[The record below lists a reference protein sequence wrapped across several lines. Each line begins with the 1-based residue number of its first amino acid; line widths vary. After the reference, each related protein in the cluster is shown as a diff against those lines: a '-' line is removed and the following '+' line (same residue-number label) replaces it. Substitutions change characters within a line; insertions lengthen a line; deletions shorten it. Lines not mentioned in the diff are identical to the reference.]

1 MGPHPEGLGGAM
13 GQAHAGPAEPYG
25 VPMVVSQAPL
35 RLVLG
40 SALMLFV
47 ELALIRWLG
56 ANILHLSYFSN
67 IVLLGSFLGIGLGFL
82 RARRGAQPPIWFPP
96 LLAVTVMGVLALDLG
111 VDRSNSDLIF
121 FTSLSSTGPPAWV
134 VLPIVFVVVAAVL
147 FGPGFLV
154 GQCFFELPRLTAY
167 RLDLIGSLIGIG
179 SFTLLSFLGAPSL
192 AWGVVV
198 GVLALLLYWPARQ
211 VRAEPRSE
219 PEPPIF
225 PAISGVGLVLV
236 GLSAAVLIGF
246 LARESAQPG
255 VRWSP
260 YYKIETETQQTTIG
274 EYTTIIANGVP
285 HQAVT
290 DVDARVEFEPFYAVP
305 YQRSQRTDPGR
316 VLVVGAGTGTDVAL
330 ALRQGATGVDAVE
343 IDPRIRDIGRD
354 INPNRPF
361 DDPRVSVHIN
371 DGRAFIEQAP
381 GPYDTI
387 LFALPD
393 SLTLV
398 AGASQ
403 LRLESYLFT
412 EPALQRVRELLA
424 DDGVF
429 AMYNYYREPWLV
441 GRLGATISAAFGHD
455 PCIDLNRDYNSAT
468 LVASVDESMQRCS
481 AEDHAAA
488 LMAGAP
494 APVDDNRPFLYLR
507 TPHIPGFYL
516 AVLAVIL
523 GISLIAVRGAVG
535 SLRRTRQYA
544 DLFLLGAA
552 FLLLET
558 RAITMFALLFGT
570 TWLVNAIVFGGIL
583 LAVLAAVEFT
593 AWMKRTGR
601 SQRISLPIAYAVLL
615 ASIAVVWLI
624 PLAAL
629 LQLPVPLRVVA
640 ATAITFMPVFTANV
654 VFASR
659 FDEAPDPSISFGIN
673 LLGAMLGGALEYLAL
688 LTGYRELLLV
698 AVGLYV
704 GALALGQRQRR
715 RMVVSAG

>member
-1 MGPHPEGLGGAM
+1 MLISR
-13 GQAHAGPAEPYG
+13 
-25 VPMVVSQAPL
+25 VPV

-40 SALMLFV
+40 SALMLFL

-82 RARRGAQPPIWFPP
+82 RSRQGAQPPIWFPP
-96 LLAVTVMGVLALDLG
+96 LLAVMVMGVLAAPVG
-111 VDRSNSDLIF
+111 VDRTNSDLIF
-121 FTSLSSTGPPAWV
+121 FTSLSTTGPPAWV

-147 FGPGFLV
+147 FGPGYLV

-167 RLDLIGSLIGIG
+167 RFDLIGSLIGIVG
-179 SFTLLSFLGAPSL
+179 FTALSFLGAPSL
-192 AWGVVV
+192 VWGVVV
-198 GVLALLLYWPARQ
+198 GALTLVLFWPAP
-211 VRAEPRSE
+211 RARGTAEHSAATFAPVGR
-219 PEPPIF
+219 
-225 PAISGVGLVLV
+225 VGLVLTS
-236 GLSAAVLIGF
+236 LSVVALIGA
-246 LARESAQPG
+246 LAWETSQPG

-260 YYKIETETQQTTIG
+260 YYKIETQTAQTTIG
-274 EYTTIIANGVP
+274 EFTTIIANGVP

-290 DVDARVEFEPFYAVP
+290 DVDARVAFEPFYAVP
-305 YQRSQRTDPGR
+305 YQRSERTDPGR
-316 VLVVGAGTGTDVAL
+316 VLIVGAGTGTDVAL
-330 ALRQGATGVDAVE
+330 ALRQGATSVDAVE
-343 IDPRIRDIGRD
+343 IDPRIREIGQE

-361 DDPRVSVHIN
+361 DDPRVTVHIN
-371 DGRAFIEQAP
+371 DGRAFIEQAE

-412 EPALQRVRELLA
+412 EPAMQRVSELLA

-441 GRLGATISAAFGHD
+441 GRLGATMAAAFGHD
-455 PCIDLNRDYNSAT
+455 PCVDLNRDYNSAT
-468 LVASVDESMQRCS
+468 LVVSADASMQRCS
-481 AEDHAAA
+481 PEDEAAA
-488 LMAGAP
+488 LIAGAP

-516 AVLAVIL
+516 AVLAMIL
-523 GISLIAVRGAVG
+523 GISLLAVRGAVG
-535 SLRRTRQYA
+535 SLGRTRRYA

-583 LAVLAAVEFT
+583 VAVLAAVEFT

-601 SQRISLPIAYAVLL
+601 SDRISLPIAYAVLL

-624 PLAAL
+624 PLESL
-629 LQLPVPLRVVA
+629 LQLPVPLRVLA

-659 FDEAPDPSISFGIN
+659 FDEAPEPSIAFGIN

-698 AVGLYV
+698 AAALYV
-704 GALALGQRQRR
+704 GALALGTRARR
-715 RMVVSAG
+715 RDAVPVG

>member
-1 MGPHPEGLGGAM
+1 MW
-13 GQAHAGPAEPYG
+13 
-25 VPMVVSQAPL
+25 VSRARL

-40 SALMLFV
+40 SALMLFL

-96 LLAVTVMGVLALDLG
+96 LLAVTVVGVLALDLG

-121 FTSLSSTGPPAWV
+121 FTSLSTTGPPAWV
-134 VLPIVFVVVAAVL
+134 VLPVVFVVAAAVL

-167 RLDLIGSLIGIG
+167 RLDLIGSLLGIG

-198 GVLALLLYWPARQ
+198 GALALLLYWPAP
-211 VRAEPRSE
+211 RARSEPRSE
-219 PEPPIF
+219 AEPSIAGTPSTEPPSIF
-225 PAISGVGLVLV
+225 PAISRVGLVLV
-236 GLSAAVLIGF
+236 GLSAAVLVGF

-260 YYKIETETQQTTIG
+260 YYKIETATQQTTIG
-274 EYTTIIANGVP
+274 EYTTVIANGVP

-305 YQRSQRTDPGR
+305 YQRSERTDPGR
-316 VLVVGAGTGTDVAL
+316 VLIVGAGTGTDVAL
-330 ALRQGATGVDAVE
+330 ALRQGATSVDAVE
-343 IDPRIRDIGRD
+343 IDPRIRDIGQD

-441 GRLGATISAAFGHD
+441 GRLGATIAAAFGHD

-481 AEDHAAA
+481 PEDEAAA
-488 LMAGAP
+488 LLAGAP
-494 APVDDNRPFLYLR
+494 EPVDDNRPFLYLR

-523 GISLIAVRGAVG
+523 GISLVAVRAAVG

-570 TWLVNAIVFGGIL
+570 TWVVNAIVFGGIL

-601 SQRISLPIAYAVLL
+601 SQRISLPVAYAVLL

-629 LQLPVPLRVVA
+629 LQLPVPLRLVA

-698 AVGLYV
+698 AVGLYL

-715 RMVVSAG
+715 RMVVPTG

>member
-1 MGPHPEGLGGAM
+1 MLIAR
-13 GQAHAGPAEPYG
+13 
-25 VPMVVSQAPL
+25 VPV

-40 SALMLFV
+40 SALMLFL

-82 RARRGAQPPIWFPP
+82 RSRQGAQPPIWFPP
-96 LLAVTVMGVLALDLG
+96 LLAVMVMGVLAAPVG
-111 VDRSNSDLIF
+111 VDRTNSDLIF
-121 FTSLSSTGPPAWV
+121 FTSLSTTGPPAWV
-134 VLPIVFVVVAAVL
+134 VLPVVFVIVAAVL
-147 FGPGFLV
+147 FGPGYLV

-167 RLDLIGSLIGIG
+167 RFDLIGSLVGIVG
-179 SFTLLSFLGAPSL
+179 FTALSFLGAPSL
-192 AWGVVV
+192 VWGVVV
-198 GVLALLLYWPARQ
+198 GVLTLVLYWPA
-211 VRAEPRSE
+211 PRSRADGAAAARFA
-219 PEPPIF
+219 PV
-225 PAISGVGLVLV
+225 SGVGLVLASLSVVALV
-236 GLSAAVLIGF
+236 GA
-246 LARESAQPG
+246 LAWETSQPG

-260 YYKIETETQQTTIG
+260 YYKIETQAQMTTIG
-274 EYTTIIANGVP
+274 EFTTIIANGVP

-290 DVDARVEFEPFYAVP
+290 DVDARVGFEPFYAVP
-305 YQRSQRTDPGR
+305 YQRSERTDPGR
-316 VLVVGAGTGTDVAL
+316 VLIVGAGTGTDVAL
-330 ALRQGATGVDAVE
+330 ALRQGATSVDAVE
-343 IDPRIRDIGRD
+343 IDPRIREIGQD
-354 INPNRPF
+354 INPNKPF

-371 DGRAFIEQAP
+371 DGRAFIEQAD

-412 EPALQRVRELLA
+412 EPAMHRVSELLA

-441 GRLGATISAAFGHD
+441 GRLGSTMASAFGHA
-455 PCIDLNRDYNSAT
+455 PCIDLNRDYNSAV
-468 LVASVDESMQRCS
+468 LVVSADESMQRCS
-481 AEDHAAA
+481 PEDESAA
-488 LMAGAP
+488 LIAGAP

-507 TPHIPGFYL
+507 SPHIPGFYL
-516 AVLAVIL
+516 AVLAMIL

-535 SLRRTRQYA
+535 SLRRTRRYA

-601 SQRISLPIAYAVLL
+601 SDRISLPIAYAVLL

-624 PLAAL
+624 PLASL
-629 LQLPVPLRVVA
+629 LQLPVPLRILA

-659 FDEAPDPSISFGIN
+659 FDEAPEPSIAFGIN

-688 LTGYRELLLV
+688 LIGYRELLLV
-698 AVGLYV
+698 AAVLYV
-704 GALALGQRQRR
+704 GALALGTRARR
-715 RMVVSAG
+715 AESVAVG

>member
-1 MGPHPEGLGGAM
+1 MLISRVA
-13 GQAHAGPAEPYG
+13 
-25 VPMVVSQAPL
+25 V

-40 SALMLFV
+40 SALMLFL

-82 RARRGAQPPIWFPP
+82 RSRRGAQPPIWFPP
-96 LLAVTVMGVLALDLG
+96 LLAVMVGVVLARPVG
-111 VDRSNSDLIF
+111 VDRSSSDLIF
-121 FTSLSSTGPPAWV
+121 FTSLSTTGPPAWV
-134 VLPIVFVVVAAVL
+134 VLPVVFVVVAAVL
-147 FGPGFLV
+147 FGPGFIV

-167 RLDLIGSLIGIG
+167 RFDLIGSLVGILG
-179 SFTLLSFLGAPSL
+179 FTALSFLGTPSVV
-192 AWGVVV
+192 WGLVV
-198 GVLALLLYWPARQ
+198 GVLTMALYWPAPMARGYGEYSAATFAP
-211 VRAEPRSE
+211 VSR
-219 PEPPIF
+219 I
-225 PAISGVGLVLV
+225 GLVLTS
-236 GLSAAVLIGF
+236 LSVAVLVGF
-246 LARESAQPG
+246 LAWETSQPG

-260 YYKIETETQQTTIG
+260 YYKIETQTAQTTIG
-274 EYTTIIANGVP
+274 EFTTIIANGVP

-316 VLVVGAGTGTDVAL
+316 MLIVGAGTGTDVAL
-330 ALRQGATGVDAVE
+330 ALRQGATSVDAVE
-343 IDPRIRDIGRD
+343 IDPRIREIGQD

-361 DDPRVSVHIN
+361 DDPRVTVHIN
-371 DGRAFIEQAP
+371 DGRAFIEQAE

-412 EPALQRVRELLA
+412 EPAMARVSDLLA

-441 GRLGATISAAFGHD
+441 GRLGATMASAFGHA

-468 LVASVDESMQRCS
+468 LVVSAEESMQRCS
-481 AEDHAAA
+481 PQDEAAA
-488 LMAGAP
+488 LIAGAP

-516 AVLAVIL
+516 AVLAMIL
-523 GISLIAVRGAVG
+523 GISLLAVRGAVG
-535 SLRRTRQYA
+535 SLGRTRRYA

-583 LAVLAAVEFT
+583 VAVLAAVEFT

-601 SQRISLPIAYAVLL
+601 AERISLPIAYAVLL

-624 PLAAL
+624 PLESL
-629 LQLPVPLRVVA
+629 LQLPVPVRILA

-654 VFASR
+654 VFAAR
-659 FDEAPDPSISFGIN
+659 FDEAPEPSIAFGIN

-698 AVGLYV
+698 AAALYL
-704 GALALGQRQRR
+704 GALALGTRARR
-715 RMVVSAG
+715 RDAVAVA